1 MGEVELS
8 DIHML
13 ITLFFADL
21 SLAISEFSDTIT
33 ALAESD
39 LSMDLSQALQRL
51 SGLTIREKEA
61 QENQAKMDVVYLL
74 NTADEYVRWIGS
86 VRVGQMALTVHYGLT
101 LPKVGLCIADKV
113 ILYLAADRSGCKEA
127 QAAA

>member
-1 MGEVELS
+1 MFSVNQYTDTG
-8 DIHML
+8 
-13 ITLFFADL
+13 ITDL
-21 SLAISEFSDTIT
+21 SLSISDFSDTIT

-86 VRVGQMALTVHYGLT
+86 VRVSPVML
-101 LPKVGLCIADKV
+101 
-113 ILYLAADRSGCKEA
+113 
-127 QAAA
+127 